1 MCLADCRLL
10 VVGKLFGR
18 CNKLIKIPQTGDF
31 YFFDAQNNDHSHPT
45 PVHKNSQLAKRTRII
60 SCLLFFVWRAS
71 QAGASTIATTIAAAI
86 MYFTANKILN
96 VVTIVFYIPYFAD
109 APRASSILNN
119 WLYLA
124 MRSVRDMEPVLI
136 CPAFVATAKSAIVV
150 SSVSPLRCE
159 ITTP

>member
-1 MCLADCRLL
+1 MKPGGLNIRNC
-10 VVGKLFGR
+10 VHW
-18 CNKLIKIPQTGDF
+18 NKNPQKMGDF
-31 YFFDAQNNDHSHPT
+31 YFFDDQNNDHSHPT